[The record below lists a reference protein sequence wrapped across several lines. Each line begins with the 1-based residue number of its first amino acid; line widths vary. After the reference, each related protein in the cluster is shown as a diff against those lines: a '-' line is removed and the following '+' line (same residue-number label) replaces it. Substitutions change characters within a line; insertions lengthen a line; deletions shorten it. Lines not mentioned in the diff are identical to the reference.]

1 MSVDSLAGDT
11 SPQPRPA
18 WLKEPPYALITAMVL
33 LAVWQFVC
41 SFGRVPD
48 YLLPS
53 PYQIGRDLIFN
64 FAYFIPHS
72 VSTALVVLWGFIAS
86 VAIGVPIA
94 GMLSYSRVLNKSLYP
109 LIVGSQVVPK
119 VAIAPLML
127 AWFGFGMTPKI
138 AIVITIAFFPVVI
151 NAVVGLR
158 SASPQMV
165 FLAQSMGASIWQMF
179 VRFYLPNALPHIFA
193 GVKMAAVLA
202 VIGAVVAEFVGSD
215 KGLGYVILVASS
227 NFNITRQFSAIF
239 LLSLLGM
246 IFFWVIELIE
256 RRIIP
261 WHVSVR
267 IKI

>member
-1 MSVDSLAGDT
+1 
-11 SPQPRPA
+11 
-18 WLKEPPYALITAMVL
+18 
-33 LAVWQFVC
+33 
-41 SFGRVPD
+41 
-48 YLLPS
+48 
-53 PYQIGRDLIFN
+53 
-64 FAYFIPHS
+64 
-72 VSTALVVLWGFIAS
+72 
-86 VAIGVPIA
+86 
-94 GMLSYSRVLNKSLYP
+94 
-109 LIVGSQVVPK
+109 VVPK